1 MFAAVAV
8 LATGAVAC
16 GGDDDLPPPPSPEA
30 GAGTPTATLD
40 PEHQEILDVYYGA
53 VEAMMTAQKAG
64 DPDHPDLTRYFLERT
79 PALINLQGGIRQNDD
94 RGTYY
99 AGDLTVVDAGV
110 TDIDLDAVPP
120 TATIESCVD
129 YANYQ
134 LVYREDDSPV
144 PDAEPQGQHP
154 ETWQAILGTDD
165 RWYIATG
172 TTDWDET
179 C

>member
-1 MFAAVAV
+1 M
-8 LATGAVAC
+8 LATATVAC
-16 GGDDDLPPPPSPEA
+16 GGDDGDDLPPPASPGQEA
-30 GAGTPTATLD
+30 GEPSSTLD
-40 PEHQEILDVYYGA
+40 PEHRQILDVYNGA
-53 VEAMMTAQKAG
+53 VQTMVAAQQAG
-64 DPDHPDLTRYFLERT
+64 DPDYPELTRYFIERT
-79 PALINLQGGIRQNDD
+79 PALINLQGSITRNGD
-94 RGTYY
+94 RGVYY
-99 AGDLTVVDAGV
+99 AGDLAVVTAEVTTIDQDA
-110 TDIDLDAVPP
+110 DPP

-144 PDAEPQGQHP
+144 PDTEPLGRHP
-154 ETWQAILGTDD
+154 ETWQAIRGTDD